1 MESILVVDD
10 EQSMLEFME
19 IALSKEGYPVSCAQ
33 EGEQALKMLSGKP
46 GFDLVISDLRM
57 GEVDGLELLKASKD
71 IDPDIPFIFMT
82 AYASS
87 EAAISG
93 KIDYLLGLKENV
105 IMGRLIP
112 AGTGMEYY
120 RNIDVPSPF
129 QDIADDPLELEEAT
143 AVLK

>member
-1 MESILVVDD
+1 L
-10 EQSMLEFME
+10 
-19 IALSKEGYPVSCAQ
+19 
-33 EGEQALKMLSGKP
+33 
-46 GFDLVISDLRM
+46 
-57 GEVDGLELLKASKD
+57 
-71 IDPDIPFIFMT
+71 T
-82 AYASS
+82 